1 MSQKRTVVPGME
13 SNGQPYSPGATA
25 TPGGGQGFYQPRGQ
39 RPAKGTYVQG
49 MDGPA
54 EPAGAAAYGSGTQS
68 FTPHQQTAPRAN
80 AGGKPV
86 LGFLYSISRTP
97 QGEFWPLYQGSNT
110 IGKSAD
116 CDVQLPEG
124 TVSGEHAVLV
134 VRKQKH
140 PERVIASISD
150 SRSTNGTMLNGDS
163 LGFSPVDCQNGD
175 LITVGD
181 NYTLYLILV
190 DSAAIGLSVAE
201 GFIPV
206 AVQQPA
212 EDTMFDGG
220 FDPNAT
226 RDGFGPDPFIG
237 GQTTGGPQ
245 PYTPVGGTVGLD
257 GTSGF
262 NGHGGTVG
270 L

>member
-13 SNGQPYSPGATA
+13 PNGQSYSPGGGATA

-49 MDGPA
+49 MDSPA
-54 EPAGAAAYGSGTQS
+54 EPAGVGYGGGTQP

-97 QGEFWPLYQGSNT
+97 QGEFWPLYQGPNT
-110 IGKSAD
+110 IGQSAD
-116 CDVQLPEG
+116 CDVQLPES

-134 VRKQKH
+134 VRKQKN
-140 PERVIASISD
+140 PERVIASIAD
-150 SRSTNGTMLNGDS
+150 SRSTNGTMLNDES
-163 LGFSPVDCQNGD
+163 LGFVAVECHNGD

-190 DSAAIGLSVAE
+190 DAAAIGLSVAE

-206 AVQQPA
+206 ATQQA
-212 EDTMFDGG
+212 AADNMFGDD

-226 RDGFGPDPFIG
+226 RDGYGPDPFG
-237 GQTTGGPQ
+237 GQTHGGPQ

-257 GTSGF
+257 GSSGF